1 MWKSIH
7 QVLDRYALSLV
18 VYFVVAGASALIEW
32 TTFFLLYASLSPFTA
47 AIAAFFVATA
57 VNFVLSRRLAFKS
70 NRSGGQEFVLIFV
83 LSAVAFLVNLG
94 AFTLLFALV
103 GIHPMIAKI
112 VGTCA
117 GFAANYVFRQ
127 FVIFSREP
135 RFAAI
140 SAVLNKRSA
149 LLNKRDAPS
158 YAGHRILEAM
168 RSAPHYADAIY
179 AYARFASA
187 PVEGPILDFGAG
199 DGVFAERFL
208 RDGVEVE
215 CVEPD
220 CTNQAALRDRMR
232 TVFSDVRQLASDRYA
247 FAYTINVLEH
257 LHDLDHHLAE
267 LYRVLRPGGCLFV
280 FVPAFNILWT
290 SLDDE
295 VGHVQRFTRRT
306 LNATL
311 TKAGFKIEASRYFD
325 SLGFF
330 AALAVRILESVGLF
344 RYSPK
349 TVGFYDKVVLPLSL
363 FGDHFMSNLAGK
375 AIIAVAR
382 KADHALPFLSRA
394 SETPSKYSGK

>member
-1 MWKSIH
+1 
-7 QVLDRYALSLV
+7 
-18 VYFVVAGASALIEW
+18 
-32 TTFFLLYASLSPFTA
+32 
-47 AIAAFFVATA
+47 
-57 VNFVLSRRLAFKS
+57 
-70 NRSGGQEFVLIFV
+70 
-83 LSAVAFLVNLG
+83 
-94 AFTLLFALV
+94 LLFALV

-140 SAVLNKRSA
+140 SA

-168 RSAPHYADAIY
+168 RRAPHYANAIY

-220 CTNQAALRDRMR
+220 CIHQAALRDGKR

-257 LHDLDHHLAE
+257 LHDFDHYLAE

-280 FVPAFNILWT
+280 FVPAFNISWT

-311 TKAGFKIEASRYFD
+311 SKAGFKIERLDTSIHLAS
-325 SLGFF
+325 
-330 AALAVRILESVGLF
+330 
-344 RYSPK
+344 
-349 TVGFYDKVVLPLSL
+349 LP
-363 FGDHFMSNLAGK
+363 
-375 AIIAVAR
+375 R
-382 KADHALPFLSRA
+382 
-394 SETPSKYSGK
+394 

>member
-1 MWKSIH
+1 
-7 QVLDRYALSLV
+7 
-18 VYFVVAGASALIEW
+18 
-32 TTFFLLYASLSPFTA
+32 
-47 AIAAFFVATA
+47 
-57 VNFVLSRRLAFKS
+57 
-70 NRSGGQEFVLIFV
+70 
-83 LSAVAFLVNLG
+83 
-94 AFTLLFALV
+94 V
-103 GIHPMIAKI
+103 G
-112 VGTCA
+112 
-117 GFAANYVFRQ
+117 
-127 FVIFSREP
+127 
-135 RFAAI
+135 
-140 SAVLNKRSA
+140 
-149 LLNKRDAPS
+149 
-158 YAGHRILEAM
+158 
-168 RSAPHYADAIY
+168 
-179 AYARFASA
+179 
-187 PVEGPILDFGAG
+187 GPILDFGAG

-232 TVFSDVRQLASDRYA
+232 TVFSDVRQLASARYA

-280 FVPAFNILWT
+280 FVPAFNISWT

-330 AALAVRILESVGLF
+330 AVLAVRILESVGLF

-363 FGDHFMSNLAGK
+363 FSDHFMSNLAGK
-375 AIIAVAR
+375 NIIAVAR